1 MDFNFECI
9 GEKLTDDEEKI
20 GKLKA
25 WGWKMSFTWRKTKLH
40 VLTLSPH
47 PPPILKFFE
56 KCYDFRKEKQHNW
69 CHYVDDFIS
78 FYVCFIYIDCLLYSL
93 QDANV
98 WWCSQKMNWKQN
110 WNVLTACT
118 DQW

>member
-25 WGWKMSFTWRKTKLH
+25 WSWKMSFTWRKTKLH
-40 VLTLSPH
+40 VLTNYMYWYY
-47 PPPILKFFE
+47 PPPQIWNFFE

-78 FYVCFIYIDCLLYSL
+78 FYVCFIYILIVCIHY
-93 QDANV
+93 
-98 WWCSQKMNWKQN
+98 KMPMYDGAVKKWIENRIEMG
-110 WNVLTACT
+110 
-118 DQW
+118 QW

>member
-40 VLTLSPH
+40 VLTLSH
-47 PPPILKFFE
+47 PPILKFFE

-98 WWCSQKMNWKQN
+98 WWCCQKMNWKQN